1 MDSGRRAALVAI
13 AVAPPVVE
21 ALVLLAFGFRSALSL
36 APQAS
41 ALSPYGSLHDLR
53 WVLVYHNSWPAFA
66 GELAAAVCFR
76 ALIGTALTALAW
88 PSAVARP
95 ALRVLAARNLLFA
108 TVSLAVLWPWATV
121 AVVASEVSLSW
132 VLFLELLP
140 VLILAPVLQHGGMVP
155 GWWRGLPNWR
165 MVGLSLLNF
174 VLLTAGGAAAWVAP
188 GGWAAPVA
196 GAFGAANGVLWQWAL
211 REALARPAAV
221 RWRRV
226 PVAPLFVGFVVLAM
240 IGMDN
245 VEAAIARFVGRPS
258 LPVIALPAVGAA
270 KRPVI
275 FLAGYD
281 STFPGGRDGTDPQVL
296 RYSYR
301 GIDAHGRPRPYSA
314 SDTHQSLATSAGLL
328 AAQVEYVH
336 RRAGRPIA
344 LVGESEGSLI
354 VRYYLSRWPHKA
366 VDTAVFTSP
375 IVRAGRV
382 YYPPPQAGAGWGI
395 GTGWLLRGLL
405 AGIGSTNR
413 VPDSADEPFLRSLM
427 DDAPLYRNQMLCP
440 VPGVRMIA
448 ILPTADATAIPP
460 GSIAEIEVIEVAG
473 FHGLLIDRPA
483 LLRIVI
489 RFLIGASVAPPP
501 RWDYSIVHRVAG
513 AWQAPALALRL
524 NPAWHNGPMPDA
536 AFDRRACPR

>member
-1 MDSGRRAALVAI
+1 MSRQRAVLVAVA
-13 AVAPPVVE
+13 AVPPAVE
-21 ALVLLAFGFRSALSL
+21 ALILVALGFRSALGL

-66 GELAAAVCFR
+66 GELVAAVGFR

-88 PSAVARP
+88 PSAAPRP
-95 ALRVLAARNLLFA
+95 ALRALAGRNLLFA
-108 TVSLAVLWPWATV
+108 TVSLAVLWPWATI

-140 VLILAPVLQHGGMVP
+140 VIILAPVLQPGGMVP
-155 GWWRGLPNWR
+155 GWWRGLPSGR
-165 MVGLSLLNF
+165 TVGLSLLNF
-174 VLLTAGGAAAWVAP
+174 TFLTVAGAAVWRVP
-188 GGWAAPVA
+188 DGWAAPVA
-196 GAFGAANGVLWQWAL
+196 GAFGAAGGLLWQWAL
-211 REALARPAAV
+211 REALTPAAAV

-226 PVAPLFVGFVVLAM
+226 PVAPLLVGLVVLAM
-240 IGMDN
+240 LGMDN
-245 VEAAIARFVGRPS
+245 AEAAVARFIGRPS
-258 LPVIALPAVGAA
+258 LPVITLPEVSAA
-270 KRPVI
+270 HHPVI

-281 STFPGGRDGTDPQVL
+281 SVFPGGRNGDDPMVL

-301 GIDAHGRPRPYSA
+301 GIDANGKPRPYSA
-314 SDTHQSLATSAGLL
+314 ADTHQSLVTSARLL

-336 RRAGRPIA
+336 RRDDRPIA

-354 VRYYLSRWPHKA
+354 VRYYLSRWPHDG
-366 VDTAVFTSP
+366 VDTAVLTSP
-375 IVRAGRV
+375 IVRAGRI
-382 YYPPPQAGAGWGI
+382 YYPPPQDHAGWGI

-413 VPDSADEPFLRSLM
+413 VPDTADEPFLRSLM
-427 DDAPLYRNQMLCP
+427 DNAPLYRNEMLCP

-448 ILPTADATAIPP
+448 ILPTADATAVPP
-460 GSIAEIEVIEVAG
+460 GGIAEIEVIEVAG
-473 FHGLLIDRPA
+473 FHGVLLDRPA
-483 LLRIVI
+483 LLHIVI
-489 RFLIGASVAPPP
+489 RFLVGAAVDPPR

-524 NPAWHNGPMPDA
+524 NPAWHNGPLPDA
-536 AFDRRACPR
+536 SFDRRACPH